1 VFIEIYKPYLDGF
14 NDVECDDIRK
24 SITTDM
30 FILDI
35 TQGNANVKKAADE
48 YRKNQIK
55 TQMYKLWS
63 DKAEGTKNPRM
74 WSERF
79 RTPILCCIKPDAYSA
94 AKKAFSVL
102 NANVHSDADIKST
115 IEFLENASFFD
126 EIGDAS
132 YRDTCFREIVIG
144 EYAKMLTDLNY
155 VKDAID
161 AMGYDVYEWIDN
173 PEVKNKIKALA
184 IAEYNAGGSDNVV
197 SFIATMPDADV
208 KSWLSELVKKDMDL
222 GLRIIS
228 SGGK

>member
-1 VFIEIYKPYLDGF
+1 
-14 NDVECDDIRK
+14 
-24 SITTDM
+24 M
-30 FILDI
+30 
-35 TQGNANVKKAADE
+35 
-48 YRKNQIK
+48 
-55 TQMYKLWS
+55 
-63 DKAEGTKNPRM
+63 
-74 WSERF
+74 
-79 RTPILCCIKPDAYSA
+79 PILLQ
-94 AKKAFSVL
+94 KK
-102 NANVHSDADIKST
+102 HDTDIKST
-115 IEFLENASFFD
+115 IEFLENASFFA

-197 SFIATMPDADV
+197 SFIETMPDADV

-228 SGGK
+228 SGGKQDYAVFGSC